1 MKEKFQGGLLG
12 LAVGDMFYPK
22 NNGKYSEETQIA
34 LEVAIL
40 LSQDGNYEE
49 NLPKALKAWAESHKE
64 NNKDVELMTLFAL
77 ENGHPMDST
86 SGSLAAFAIPA
97 GFYHFKN
104 IPMTID
110 CARTTIAQ
118 ITIDSS
124 CQCSCVAAAL
134 MGLYAVMDVP
144 FGVWA
149 SELMSFV
156 RGIDNDLVDAIK
168 TTMDMSASS
177 EDIESFIKFSKQ
189 LNPCE
194 SVVCSSLF
202 SCVHFHKNF
211 RIAIEVAAE
220 LSTDPDAAAAL
231 TGACLGAKFGIKA
244 IPEDLIVRLE
254 NKDAIL
260 DIGEKLFYGSMK
272 VNPV

>member
-12 LAVGDMFYPK
+12 LAAGDMFYPK
-22 NNGKYSEETQIA
+22 NNGRYSEETQIA
-34 LEVAIL
+34 LEIATL
-40 LSQDGNYEE
+40 LHQDGNYEE
-49 NLPKALKAWAESHKE
+49 NLPKVLKVWAESHKD
-64 NNKDVELMTLFAL
+64 NKDIDLMTFFAF

-86 SGSLAAFAIPA
+86 SGSLAAFAVPA
-97 GFYHFKN
+97 GFYHFRN
-104 IPMTID
+104 IPKAID

-118 ITIDSS
+118 ITVDSS

-156 RGIDNDLVDAIK
+156 RGIDNDLVDSIK

-177 EDIESFIKFSKQ
+177 EDIESFGKFSKQ

-202 SCVHFHKNF
+202 ACVHFHKNF
-211 RIAIEVAAE
+211 GIAIEVASE
-220 LSTDPDAAAAL
+220 LSKDPDAATAL
-231 TGACLGAKFGIKA
+231 TGACLGAKFGMKA

-254 NKDAIL
+254 NKEDIL
-260 DIGEKLFYGSMK
+260 NIGEKLFYGSMK
-272 VNPV
+272 ANPV